1 MKKFVYFLFALLI
14 SVPSA
19 FAQKML
25 KEGYVKMELT
35 KASSD
40 NEEMA
45 MAIGMMEGSVT
56 ELYFKQ
62 DMYAT
67 KMNMMGGMIEMKT
80 LVNSASNT
88 MDMLF
93 NAGGQ
98 KMWINSTLD
107 EASKS
112 NADVT
117 KDAKITYDYNDKKVI
132 AGYNCFKMMIDVP
145 GENEMKITGYVTK
158 EIATDA
164 NLIQGMQSLKF
175 EGYPMEYT
183 VVNPMMSLTMSAKEV
198 KETVDASQFQLKT
211 DGYKKMTMDEFQKAM
226 GGFGF

>member
-1 MKKFVYFLFALLI
+1 MKKLVYFLFALLI

-19 FAQKML
+19 FGQKML

-35 KASSD
+35 KATSD

-112 NADVT
+112 NADVA